1 MSNVLR
7 QKLYFEPAK
16 ISIISHTTKQLQR
29 EMRAENREQ
38 RAEGKVVGA
47 NGSFREFR
55 DFREFRE
62 FRDTGIVFDTQRTK
76 GDTTQT

>member
-29 EMRAENREQ
+29 EMRAENGEQ

-47 NGSFREFR
+47 NRSYR
-55 DFREFRE
+55 DLGNLMNLENLVILF
-62 FRDTGIVFDTQRTK
+62 
-76 GDTTQT
+76 